1 MCKYNIY
8 VSNNA
13 KQDLLNIRCYI
24 TNVIGAHMASNNL
37 LLAIDKAIFSL
48 EENPKRCP
56 KISNSTIKKYG
67 VRKLLVKN
75 YIIFFRVI
83 DDTKSVQILRVLYAR
98 RNLKKLI

>member
-1 MCKYNIY
+1 MCKYKIQ

-13 KQDLLNIRCYI
+13 KQDLLNIKYHI
-24 TNVIGAHMASNNL
+24 TNVIGAKIASNNL

-56 KISNSTIKKYG
+56 KILNSATKRYG
-67 VRKLLVKN
+67 IRKLLVKN

-83 DDTKSVQILRVLYAR
+83 DDTNSVQVLRVLYAR
-98 RNLKKLI
+98 QNLKKLI